1 MGWSYDVS
9 ENESSEVRF
18 VTVARLDELPPGA
31 FRRVE
36 IEGHA
41 IVLARQGDVVHAFQ
55 STCPHEMADL
65 SQARIENNCLVCP
78 RHLAAFNL
86 ADGAVSA
93 GWKNVAPLKLY
104 PARIAGDIIAV
115 DAAAV
120 ARTPPGGERQLWD
133 FSR

>member
-1 MGWSYDVS
+1 MSAAAADT
-9 ENESSEVRF
+9 RF
-18 VTVARLDELPPGA
+18 VKTASLDDIGPGE
-31 FRRVE
+31 FRRITV
-36 IEGHA
+36 EGHSL
-41 IVLARQGDVVHAFQ
+41 VLARDGEAVYAFQ

-65 SQARIENNCLVCP
+65 SQGRIEGGCLICP

-86 ADGAVSA
+86 CDGAVSA

-104 PARIAGDIIAV
+104 PVRVVDQNIMV

-120 ARTPPGGERQLWD
+120 ARTPPGGQRQVWD